1 MTITGILL
9 VSAPLLS
16 LAVYGWRQRQAW
28 NDRATRPKHTLP
40 VLAMLLLVP
49 LIVAMMTFIR
59 LPQLEQETFA
69 SLTAVAELKAGQVD
83 SWLHER
89 HADAEILL
97 SDSHLTAEA
106 QRFARAPQ
114 GANAALIL
122 QRFNRMRE
130 LYGYKSIMLLDS
142 TANVLLSDGDAQ
154 ETTPELLAGVRKAF
168 QTGTSVRTEPFL
180 SAESGTVQI
189 DWIVPLIDKKSR
201 HAGESKSGREN
212 VIVLRQTMDETLFP
226 MMQSWPV
233 ASPSGETLLVTK
245 IGSYAV
251 YMNELRFKKNTALR
265 LKLPTAQ
272 RDLPAAVAIRAQKP
286 GTTIGIDYR
295 NQVIQAAY
303 RGIKDTHWLI
313 VTKLDRQEM
322 LAPLWTMMLWVSVI
336 LFVAVLI
343 VVLVLEKLWQERDEN
358 FQLSLLAEKNKSEQ
372 LVQKFFELPFAGMA
386 IIAPNN
392 QRLLQFNQKLCEI
405 LGYSHDEL
413 TAQNWE
419 SLPHPDDR
427 VITREHHEAAMAGTS
442 EGYSLEVRF
451 LTKAGQTINAKL
463 DVRLVKQAD
472 GSIEYLVAV
481 IEDITERRRI
491 EHALRDAELR
501 WKYALE
507 GANHGAWDMNLKSG
521 SLFLSNRWKEMLGYA
536 PHEIDNNRETVDAL
550 IHPDDLVLARS
561 NLADYLASPSRQQD
575 EAYVAEY
582 RMRCKNGDYC
592 WVMNRGRVIEYSA
605 AGEPLRFLGTQT
617 DITALKHAEARLRRA
632 SQFYAAL
639 SHCNEHIMRCES
651 RDELLKQVCEDAVIY
666 GGIQMAWVGL
676 VEEDGRVIPVA
687 SAGEGLSYLDGL
699 QATSDAYS
707 PYGQGPTG
715 TAVRENHPVWCNN
728 FLQKESTGPWHSR
741 MEERKWQASAALPL
755 QCNNRVVGAFSLYS
769 RDADTFDD
777 AIESLLQEMAV
788 NISFALERFE
798 REAEIA
804 QQKKQMARLLQAVEQ
819 STNTVVITNLEAR
832 IEYAN
837 PSFERTTG
845 YTLDEVRNRNP
856 RVLQSGKTPRATYED
871 MWAHLSRG
879 ESWKGEFINR
889 RKDGSELTEFVHIS
903 PVREA
908 DGTITHYLAIKQDI
922 TDVKSAQEALAKLN
936 SELEAKVLQRTQ
948 ELELARQEAE
958 HANLA
963 KSEFLANMSHEIRTP
978 MNAIVGHIQLLR
990 RSALNREQHD
1000 QLKKMEGAG
1009 AHLLSLI
1016 NDILDLSKIEAGH
1029 LELEQTDF
1037 DLIALLDNVYT
1048 MMTATAG
1055 KKGLALQTQADGV
1068 PRSLRG
1074 DPTRLRQALINYVS
1088 NAVKFTHQ
1096 GSVTIAVELLEE
1108 SNDDLYLRFKVS
1120 DTGIGIPQEKLTRL
1134 FRAFEQADAS
1144 TTRQYGGTG
1153 LGLSITRHFARL
1165 MGGEVGCTSNE
1176 GEGSTFW
1183 FTAHLKHGHSQEPPA
1198 VAHPPQDI
1206 ESALARHAGARI
1218 LLADD
1223 VEINREVIQLLLE
1236 PTGLIIDSAENGA
1249 QAVALAAMSE
1259 YRLVLMDIQMPIMDG
1274 FNATQEIHRLPGR
1287 ESLPVIALTANVFV
1301 EDRRRCIEAGMVDFI
1316 PKPVSQ
1322 DELFAKML
1330 YWLEGGDQT
1339 FATAVSLPVTA
1350 QTTVAEA
1357 YGLPNHLPGIDIA
1370 SGMQVW
1376 RETNVY
1382 LRFLQHFINDTATAA
1397 AEAMTLEEAG
1407 DYAALSKLAHK
1418 VKGAAGNLAL
1428 TEVQRIA
1435 AEIEAQAKTE
1445 TTASHLLN
1453 EFSLAFERTTASIAA
1468 LAAMIEAGS
1477 AQERAEAEKTTGQ
1490 ASEGLP
1496 TGASAR
1502 EAMPLLKRLLAAL
1515 DTDAPDEAEQ
1525 ILAKLSH
1532 KLPLA
1537 ALAPI
1542 SAHLES
1548 FDFKHATESALD
1560 LLAKLRAAEQ
1570 GEKND

>member
-1 MTITGILL
+1 
-9 VSAPLLS
+9 
-16 LAVYGWRQRQAW
+16 
-28 NDRATRPKHTLP
+28 
-40 VLAMLLLVP
+40 MLLLVP
-49 LIVAMMTFIR
+49 LIVAMIAFIR

-89 HADAEILL
+89 HADAEIMMT
-97 SDSHLTAEA
+97 DPRFVEEA
-106 QRFARAPQ
+106 HRFARAPQ
-114 GANAALIL
+114 VADAALIL
-122 QRFNRMRE
+122 QRFHSMRE
-130 LYGYKSIMLLDS
+130 LYGYKSIMLLDT
-142 TANVLLSDGDAQ
+142 TANLLLSDGDTL
-154 ETTPELLAGVRKAF
+154 ETSSEMLVGIRNAF
-168 QTGTSVRTEPFL
+168 QKGSSLRTEPFL
-180 SAESGTVQI
+180 SAESGKVHI
-189 DWIVPLIDKKSR
+189 DWIVPLLDKKSP
-201 HAGESKSGREN
+201 HAAKPKGGRQTA
-212 VIVLRQTMDETLFP
+212 IVLRQTLDETLFP
-226 MMQSWPV
+226 MIQTWPV
-233 ASPSGETLLVTK
+233 TSPSAETLLITK
-245 IGSYAV
+245 VGTYV
-251 YMNELRFKKNTALR
+251 VFMNELRFKKNTALR
-265 LKLPTAQ
+265 LKLPATQ
-272 RDLPAAVAIRAQKP
+272 RDLPALAAIRAQKP
-286 GTTIGIDYR
+286 GTTTGIDYR
-295 NQVIQAAY
+295 NHVVQAAY
-303 RGIKDTHWLI
+303 HQIKDSRWMI

-322 LAPLWTMMLWVSVI
+322 LAPLWTMMLWVSGI
-336 LFVAVLI
+336 LFLAVLT
-343 VVLVLEKLWQERDEN
+343 VVLVLERLWQERDDN

-386 IIAPNN
+386 IIAPDN
-392 QRLLQFNQKLCEI
+392 RGLLQFNQKLCEI
-405 LGYSHDEL
+405 LGYSHEEL
-413 TAQNWE
+413 TAQSWE
-419 SLPHPDDR
+419 SLTHPDDL
-427 VITREHHEAAMAGTS
+427 VITHQHYQAAITGKS
-442 EGYSLEVRF
+442 EGYNLEVRF
-451 LTKAGQTINAKL
+451 LTKTFQTINTRL
-463 DVRLVKQAD
+463 DVRLVKRPD
-472 GSIEYLVAV
+472 GSVEYLVAM
-481 IEDITERRRI
+481 IEDITERKRI
-491 EHALRDAELR
+491 EQALRDAELR

-507 GANHGAWDMNLKSG
+507 GANQGAWDMNLKTG
-521 SLFLSNRWKEMLGYA
+521 GLFLSDHWKEMLGYT
-536 PHEIDNNRETVDAL
+536 PDEINNRRDTVETL
-550 IHPDDLVLARS
+550 IHPEDRMRVRS
-561 NLADYLASPSRQQD
+561 ILEDYLSSPSRQQD
-575 EAYVAEY
+575 EAYVSEY
-582 RMRCKNGDYC
+582 RMRCKNGDYR
-592 WVMNRGRVIEYSA
+592 WVMNCGRVIEYNA

-617 DITALKHAEARLRRA
+617 DINALKLAEARLRRA

-639 SHCNEHIMRCES
+639 SQCNDHIMRCEN

-699 QATSDAYS
+699 QVTSDIYS

-715 TAVRENHPVWCNN
+715 TAIRENHPVWCNN
-728 FLQKESTGPWHSR
+728 FNQKENTTPWHSR
-741 MEERKWQASAALPL
+741 MDDHSWQSSAALPL
-755 QCNNRVVGAFSLYS
+755 QCKNRVIGAFNLYAS
-769 RDADTFDD
+769 DADTFND
-777 AIESLLQEMAV
+777 AVQSLLQEMAV
-788 NISFALERFE
+788 NFSFALERFE

-845 YTLDEVRNRNP
+845 YTLDEVRSQNP

-948 ELELARQEAE
+948 ELELARREAE

-990 RSALNREQHD
+990 RSALNRDQHQ

-1029 LELEQTDF
+1029 LELEQTAF
-1037 DLIALLDNVYT
+1037 DLIALLDNVYS

-1055 KKGLALQTQADGV
+1055 KKGLALHTQADGV

-1108 SNDDLYLRFKVS
+1108 NGDDLYLRFKVS
-1120 DTGIGIPQEKLTRL
+1120 DTGIGIPQEKLSRL
-1134 FRAFEQADAS
+1134 FHAFEQADAS

-1165 MGGEVGCTSNE
+1165 MGGEVGCTSSE

-1183 FTAHLKHGHSQEPPA
+1183 FTAHLKRGHSQELPV

-1206 ESALARHAGARI
+1206 EAALARHAGARI

-1249 QAVALAAMSE
+1249 QALALAAMSE
-1259 YRLVLMDIQMPIMDG
+1259 YRLVLMDIQMPVMDG
-1274 FNATQEIHRLPGR
+1274 FNVTQEIHRLPGR

-1339 FATAVSLPVTA
+1339 FATPVSLPVTA

-1357 YGLPNHLPGIDIA
+1357 HGLPTHLPGIDIA

-1376 RETNVY
+1376 RETTVY

-1453 EFSLAFERTTASIAA
+1453 EFSLAFERTAASIST
-1468 LAAMIEAGS
+1468 LASMIEAGS
-1477 AQERAEAEKTTGQ
+1477 AQDRAKAAKTTGQ
-1490 ASEGLP
+1490 PSEDLP

-1502 EAMPLLKRLLAAL
+1502 EAMPLLKGLLAAL
-1515 DTDAPDEAEQ
+1515 DTDAPDEAER

-1532 KLPLA
+1532 NLPPA

-1548 FDFKHATESALD
+1548 FDFKHAAESALD
-1560 LLAKLRAAEQ
+1560 LLAKLRAAEL